1 MSSAVIA
8 KPAMRGL
15 LAKRLRF
22 HLAVAF
28 TLAFS
33 VAGAF
38 KFIVGDSRKRAYAD
52 FYKKYDA
59 MKAFEAMRDAG
70 VFESVKPKK

>member
-1 MSSAVIA
+1 
-8 KPAMRGL
+8 MRGL
-15 LAKRLRF
+15 LAKRLLF
-22 HLAVAF
+22 HLAAAF
-28 TLAFS
+28 TSAFAIAS
-33 VAGAF
+33 TF

-52 FYKKYDA
+52 FCKKYDA